1 MLTSLERRRS
11 WWFNH
16 QLLWGIPVNNL
27 LLCREPRVCA
37 ESAQERP
44 AKTPAHVSR
53 ARKKCRMV
61 PLHELVKQANQVS
74 SEWVKNIQGVRMR
87 LW

>member
-1 MLTSLERRRS
+1 
-11 WWFNH
+11 
-16 QLLWGIPVNNL
+16 
-27 LLCREPRVCA
+27 
-37 ESAQERP
+37 
-44 AKTPAHVSR
+44 
-53 ARKKCRMV
+53 MV